1 MVRIT
6 LSHVYDPGYDCCIF
20 GYWDEFDSY
29 YDNYH
34 NHRQNL
40 QLTLEERRKIEG
52 VSPERADIIISGA
65 LILQMILREDGI
77 PAVEDSRKPGS
88 MP

>member
-1 MVRIT
+1 MTRDTIVAFLDIGTNSIRIT
-6 LSHVYDPGYDCCIF
+6 IITITIDRICRI
-20 GYWDEFDSY
+20 
-29 YDNYH
+29 
-34 NHRQNL
+34 
-40 QLTLEERRKIEG
+40 LTLEERRKIEG

-77 PAVEDSRKPGS
+77 PTGKDSRKPGS